1 MQMSKTGQESKE
13 FNSEPREIHSTYRHG
28 ADRFFDE
35 VEKSIPQFHQSV
47 TNLQRSYIA
56 AWRKATESVLSINQ
70 EFATKCG
77 MSTSV
82 TSAFAKMVN
91 NTTEEII
98 KAQALQNKAILTAI
112 DATQQS
118 INTFNENT
126 KLFTGLDQG
135 IMQYWITA
143 CTPTKIA

>member
-1 MQMSKTGQESKE
+1 MSKSGLEPKE
-13 FNSEPREIHSTYRHG
+13 FNTEPKEIHSTYKQG

-35 VEKSIPQFHQSV
+35 VEKSIPQYHQSI

-56 AWRKATESVLSINQ
+56 VWKKAIESAISMNQ
-70 EFATKCG
+70 EFATKLG
-77 MSTSV
+77 MSTGV
-82 TSAFAKMVN
+82 TPTITKMVK

-98 KAQALQNKAILTAI
+98 NAQEVQNKAILAAI

-118 INTFNENT
+118 INTFNENA

-135 IMQYWITA
+135 MMQYWIQA
-143 CTPTKIA
+143 CTPTRN